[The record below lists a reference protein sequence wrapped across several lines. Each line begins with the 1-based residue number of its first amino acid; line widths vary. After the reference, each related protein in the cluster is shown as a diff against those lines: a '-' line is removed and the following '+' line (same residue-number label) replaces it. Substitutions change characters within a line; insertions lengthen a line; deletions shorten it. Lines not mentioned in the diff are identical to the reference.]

1 MSTTISVRLPEEM
14 AEELERVSQTIE
26 RPKTYIVKKALE
38 EYLREYS
45 DYLIAIE
52 RLMDKDDETISADE
66 MRERLGL

>member
-1 MSTTISVRLPEEM
+1 MSTTISVRLPEDI
-14 AEELERVSQTIE
+14 AKELERVSETIE

-38 EYLREYS
+38 EYLKEYS

-52 RLMDKDDETISADE
+52 RLMDKDDEIISADE

>member
-1 MSTTISVRLPEEM
+1 MSTTISVRLPEDI
-14 AEELERVSQTIE
+14 AKELERVSETIE

-38 EYLREYS
+38 EYLKEYS

-52 RLMDKDDETISADE
+52 RLMDKDDKIISADE